1 MLRLDP
7 FTDIDL
13 IAKSL
18 LAPGT
23 GSARSPRFMPM
34 DLYKVDDHYLLHAD
48 LPGVDP
54 GSVDVRVDGSTL
66 TLTAHRSASPE
77 DGVTWL
83 AGERF
88 AGTYKRQVSISDDI
102 DSERIAASYEN
113 GVLTVS
119 LPIAEKAKPR
129 RIEITSGP
137 PSRAG
142 TAGGQVQ
149 IEA

>member
-23 GSARSPRFMPM
+23 GSARSPRFMPI
-34 DLYKVDDHYLLHAD
+34 DLYRVEDHYLLHAD

-66 TLTAHRSASPE
+66 TLTAHRSAPPE

-88 AGTYKRQVSISDDI
+88 TGTYKRQVSISDDI
-102 DSERIAASYEN
+102 DSERIAASHEN

-137 PSRAG
+137 PGSAG
-142 TAGGQVQ
+142 TASGQVQ